1 MTKEIPLKIPLLMK
15 EQEEYLDKGFWR
27 AGRPFIQPNPLT
39 MVNMEAENKKER
51 EESGKDNKEYPIW
64 YDNITDKICFAFSED
79 EIVLLHSLLK
89 YTMELQEMVGTEPS
103 EEVVELEAIFEEA
116 EVLLDEM
123 EVLQEAR
130 EAQ

>member
-15 EQEEYLDKGFWR
+15 EEDEQQDNGFWR
-27 AGRPFIQPNPLT
+27 AGRPFIQPSPLT

-51 EESGKDNKEYPIW
+51 EESSKDNKEYPIW
-64 YDNITDKICFAFSED
+64 YDNITEKVCFAFGED

-89 YTMELQEMVGTEPS
+89 YTMDLQEMVGTEPS
-103 EEVVELEAIFEEA
+103 EEILELEATFEEA
-116 EVLLDEM
+116 EVLLAQM
-123 EVLQEAR
+123 ELLQEAR